1 MPGLIVPRRAMSL
14 KPPLGVGLNQAQPLA
29 RGLGAYWALNEGG
42 GAFVGSATQHPTPRS
57 PLGAGTAAPTWTGRG
72 LAFNGQQSVFVS
84 NDTTIQANQFSIVA
98 GIVPT
103 SFGGTHD
110 SNSLFA
116 LGQYSFYLSVGS
128 GAVSLFTN
136 SVGTWIDGARAM
148 AAGQPHVVG
157 ATRDGVT
164 RQLYLDGQLDVSGAD
179 TGTIPYDTV
188 GGLIGSRPDGANPTT
203 QFNGLILWV
212 GWWTRA
218 LSPAEIQQ
226 LYLDPYAPLQPA
238 RRVWATGA
246 AAALV
251 SPPTTTGQGG
261 STGALAASVAAPTI
275 AQGGAAGVVIPS
287 IGAPATGQGGAQ
299 GGAAP
304 LLAEPTAGQA
314 GAGGSVSPTLAPPA
328 ATTAAGGQG
337 LASPTIPIPAT
348 AGGGAQGSASPVVST
363 PATGQG
369 GAAGSAVASGQ
380 ATGGAVGMAGAAG
393 VASPTVSSPPATGG
407 GGAQAAT
414 TPTIGGAPVAG
425 QAGDQSAVSAAAAAN
440 ATGQGGGQG
449 SGSPTI
455 TAAGGG
461 SPGGA
466 QGSAAPQPMAPAAG
480 QAGST
485 GAVTGASV
493 AQPTTGQ
500 SGGQGAASGTAQA
513 PGAATGQA
521 GAGGS
526 VSPSVGAPAAGQA
539 GAAGQVSL
547 RLTDPSVGQ
556 GGSQGQVA
564 APSIAPT
571 AATGQGGT
579 AGSAAAVTVTTPP
592 SAGTPVRLRAAA
604 AWRSHAAA
612 AAWRSHAAA
621 AAWRSHTYSM
631 QLGGPVTLTP
641 LTPDAAG
648 LNPGDANS
656 PLTVRVDGLP
666 QGAVIAAVS
675 AAATVR
681 ALGLSG
687 AQPAPTFIRAPA
699 PAWTGNVITL
709 TVGDGASID
718 GARYTLDIG
727 VQVGAE
733 WQHGALVIACGSSR

>member
-1 MPGLIVPRRAMSL
+1 MTLLRRHPGQKPLLGQALVDPESEVTQGLVHAWIGSGGGGFSDTVGPAHAYYESGAGNAITALGSGVTSTGAGTNGGGATYHGIILTPVFTYEAWFLATNFTNGAVTVMGTEESAFAVLIR
-14 KPPLGVGLNQAQPLA
+14 LGDSGLPNNQAQFVIGNSKANGTRQLPVNTLIHAVATYDGFTQRLYINGTLDASVTATTAIPTGGGYFGFGTDEYAGSHYGGARTLPGTIPLA
-29 RGLGAYWALNEGG
+29 RYWN
-42 GAFVGSATQHPTPRS
+42 
-57 PLGAGTAAPTWTGRG
+57 
-72 LAFNGQQSVFVS
+72 
-84 NDTTIQANQFSIVA
+84 
-98 GIVPT
+98 
-103 SFGGTHD
+103 
-110 SNSLFA
+110 
-116 LGQYSFYLSVGS
+116 
-128 GAVSLFTN
+128 
-136 SVGTWIDGARAM
+136 
-148 AAGQPHVVG
+148 
-157 ATRDGVT
+157 
-164 RQLYLDGQLDVSGAD
+164 
-179 TGTIPYDTV
+179 
-188 GGLIGSRPDGANPTT
+188 
-203 QFNGLILWV
+203 
-212 GWWTRA
+212 RA
-218 LSPAEIQQ
+218 LSPAEVAS
-226 LYLDPYAPLQPA
+226 LYADPYAPLQPA

-251 SPPTTTGQGG
+251 SATTTGQGG
-261 STGALAASVAAPTI
+261 STGALATPASVAAPGT
-275 AQGGAAGVVIPS
+275 ARGGAAGVVIPS
-287 IGAPATGQGGAQ
+287 IGTPATGRGGAQ

-314 GAGGSVSPTLAPPA
+314 GAGGSVSPAVAPPA

-337 LASPTIPIPAT
+337 LASPTIPVPTT
-348 AGGGAQGSASPVVST
+348 AGGGTQGSASPVVTT

-380 ATGGAVGMAGAAG
+380 ATGSAVGMAGAAG

-425 QAGDQSAVSAAAAAN
+425 QAGDQSAVSAAVAAN

-449 SGSPTI
+449 ADSPTV

-466 QGSAAPQPMAPAAG
+466 QGAAASQTMAPAAG
-480 QAGST
+480 QG
-485 GAVTGASV
+485 GASGTVTGATV
-493 AQPTTGQ
+493 AQPAPGQ
-500 SGGQGAASGTAQA
+500 GGGQGMASGVAQA
-513 PGAATGQA
+513 LGAATGQA

-526 VSPSVGAPAAGQA
+526 VSPSVRGPAAG
-539 GAAGQVSL
+539 G
-547 RLTDPSVGQ
+547 D
-556 GGSQGQVA
+556 GSQGSATGQITAPALGQAGDQGSVAPSTQGVVAGQNGAQGVA
-564 APSIAPT
+564 APT
-571 AATGQGGT
+571 VATT
-579 AGSAAAVTVTTPP
+579 SLA
-592 SAGTPVRLRAAA
+592 TPVRLRAAA

-612 AAWRSHAAA
+612 AAWRSH
-621 AAWRSHTYSM
+621 TYSL

-699 PAWTGNVITL
+699 PTWTGNVVTL
-709 TVGDGASID
+709 TIGDGAGIN
-718 GARYTLDIG
+718 GALYLLDIG

-733 WQHGALVIACGSSR
+733 WQHGALAIACGRTT